1 MKDELKSPPGEMD
14 SAGGQHAKRGGS
26 AFAKA
31 TARQVRSRQRLEG
44 SLSGGGG
51 QTPGRCGT
59 TSGGSQRWRAPRILL
74 LYQP

>member
-1 MKDELKSPPGEMD
+1 MNDELKSPPSEMD

-31 TARQVRSRQRLEG
+31 TARQVRSRHRLEG
-44 SLSGGGG
+44 NFKGGGG
-51 QTPGRCGT
+51 ERPGRRT
-59 TSGGSQRWRAPRILL
+59 TNSGGSQRWRAPRILL